1 MNIIEYD
8 QIFDYLKNPNQK
20 HVPKSIFEQAKHYII
35 LEGKLISNLSPLI
48 REISKEKYYSTRWD
62 EPMLKMEP
70 IEGIYD
76 RTEFPRYIEMSE
88 EN

>member
-1 MNIIEYD
+1 MKVNSARKTYPTKQNI
-8 QIFDYLKNPNQK
+8 
-20 HVPKSIFEQAKHYII
+20 II
-35 LEGKLISNLSPLI
+35 LEEKRISNLSPLI

-76 RTEFPRYIEMSE
+76 RTEFPRYIEMGE

>member
-1 MNIIEYD
+1 MKVNSARKTYPTKQNI
-8 QIFDYLKNPNQK
+8 
-20 HVPKSIFEQAKHYII
+20 II
-35 LEGKLISNLSPLI
+35 LEEKLISNLSPLI
-48 REISKEKYYSTRWD
+48 REISKENYYPTRWD